1 MDAINYLAL
10 AGAIVT
16 FVLLLVAP
24 RWGMP
29 ALVAI
34 SPLLQVATPR
44 AGPGLNAETALYT
57 AALFSLAMRA
67 RPALPPPAF
76 LAPYLA
82 FLAVMLLAALIA
94 ATSLP
99 IPGSLGVRLWEIAL
113 PLKSELWPTLGLF
126 LFFGL
131 APDEQQRRR
140 LLFAMTI
147 AVLVAA
153 VSSFIWP
160 AGRADFVSPQRL
172 TGFLYQN
179 PNALGSFLAIFSV
192 IPLSAI
198 FRQKTSPALRI
209 FSLMVYVTAVT
220 AVVLTQSRGAWI
232 AYVVGHLV
240 WLFYVNRRLFVP
252 AVIVIALMVASIL
265 AAGLTPRAISERVEQ
280 TLKPGSS
287 LFRASDLTGGLDS
300 SAQVR
305 VVILRVAGDMW
316 LDSPVWGHGFRSFY
330 PLSAEYGHR
339 YGLLRGRHRNWT
351 GGVSAHSLYARTTAE
366 DGLIGLAVLG
376 WFAWVLIGTGRSLV
390 AGKGPERDLG
400 VTFLAVLAGTGA
412 MCLTMEALRSHQTS
426 IPFWALSGLAIRALY
441 DEAVRRNATAKP
453 GAAPG
458 SRNAAPLRPNA

>member
-198 FRQKTSPALRI
+198 FREKTSPALRI
-209 FSLMVYVTAVT
+209 FSLMVYVAAVT
-220 AVVLTQSRGAWI
+220 AVVLTQSRGAWV
-232 AYVVGHLV
+232 AFVVGHLV
-240 WLFYVNRRLFVP
+240 WLFYVNRRLFLP
-252 AVIVIALMVASIL
+252 ALIVIALAVTTVAAI
-265 AAGLTPRAISERVEQ
+265 GLTPRAVSERVEQ
-280 TLKPGSS
+280 TLTPGGRMF
-287 LFRASDLTGGLDS
+287 LASKLATGLDS
-300 SAQVR
+300 SAQLR
-305 VVILRVAGDMW
+305 VVIHRIAADMW
-316 LDSPVWGHGFRSFY
+316 VESPLWGHGFRSFY
-330 PLSAEYGHR
+330 PLSAEYGR
-339 YGLLRGRHRNWT
+339 GYGLARARRGAWT
-351 GGVSAHSLYARTTAE
+351 GAISAHSLYARTTAE
-366 DGLIGLAVLG
+366 YGLIGLAVLG